1 MEEQFSS
8 EDTFYMLILMQS
20 QNSTSGTYREPHC
33 MLKKV
38 DFLQYLSF
46 NISEITD
53 LVHYESQVAQNLP
66 SRNWAK
72 IIVLPVSINGTVS
85 QKLNMASEAGDDI
98 KF

>member
-53 LVHYESQVAQNLP
+53 LVHMNHK
-66 SRNWAK
+66 WHK
-72 IIVLPVSINGTVS
+72 IYHLGTEL
-85 QKLNMASEAGDDI
+85 K
-98 KF
+98 